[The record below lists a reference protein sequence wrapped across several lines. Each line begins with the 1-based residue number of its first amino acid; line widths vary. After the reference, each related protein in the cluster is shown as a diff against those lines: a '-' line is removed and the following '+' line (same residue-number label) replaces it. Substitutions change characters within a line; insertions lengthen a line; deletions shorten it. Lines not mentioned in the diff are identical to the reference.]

1 MSSEHFQESSIMPG
15 PMDEILSMRGLVLK
29 GIYRAAI
36 GRRGIID
43 AESAGREMGLS
54 TWISVSGNDD
64 EALAHG
70 EIIATAEELQTVL
83 CSLSSEQ
90 FT

>member
-1 MSSEHFQESSIMPG
+1 MGYIALRLEGEGSSTLNPQ
-15 PMDEILSMRGLVLK
+15 DEK
-29 GIYRAAI
+29 W
-36 GRRGIID
+36 
-43 AESAGREMGLS
+43 GLS

-70 EIIATAEELQTVL
+70 EIIATADELQTVL
-83 CSLSSEQ
+83 RSLSSEQ